1 MVINKIAF
9 QIIALLLQQRKLC
22 YLREIAKKTQNSTSS
37 VSRQLDCLKKEHVIK
52 EQALGKGLFY
62 ALNFQNDLAQKYCE
76 IVEIQKRDN
85 FVQKY
90 KVLKLIMDDVLKDI
104 QNECLV
110 NITIFG
116 SVAKEQARK
125 ESDIDLLIITTKKQ
139 EYPSVIRKI
148 HAEYGKM
155 LSIISFTEKEL
166 QQRMNEPLIQQII
179 KDHIVFFG
187 FDYFVAEVLVYE

>member
-9 QIIALLLQQRKLC
+9 QIIALLLQQRKPC

-90 KVLKLIMDDVLKDI
+90 KGLKLIMDDVLKDI